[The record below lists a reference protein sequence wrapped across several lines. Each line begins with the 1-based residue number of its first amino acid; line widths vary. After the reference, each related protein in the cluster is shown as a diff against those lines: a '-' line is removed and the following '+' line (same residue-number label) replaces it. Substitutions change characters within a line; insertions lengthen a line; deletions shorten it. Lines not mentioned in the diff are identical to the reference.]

1 LRHHA
6 SPVGLRVAQPRRAQG
21 AKTGETS
28 LPIHMSNSLRPSAR
42 HASAISRRP
51 APELCCIV
59 PPSMMRG
66 RREGR
71 ASADAHGPRA
81 AKKHAA
87 EPQVQPRSPG
97 LPCAMVLTLIRD
109 LPGDRLSCPRHP
121 RCSSRGIANL
131 ASAPGCQDHTI
142 SPSAPAAVVCRR
154 LHVHRSPPP
163 RS

>member
-1 LRHHA
+1 V
-6 SPVGLRVAQPRRAQG
+6 PGVARR

-81 AKKHAA
+81 AKSTRQNHRCSQHPAFPA
-87 EPQVQPRSPG
+87 QWFDGLYVLSPGTGSLAPVARMLVISRRLDLSAGRPGPHDFAVRSPSVV
-97 LPCAMVLTLIRD
+97 AQK
-109 LPGDRLSCPRHP
+109 RLMTHGHRIPASHAVTIAKRP
-121 RCSSRGIANL
+121 SR
-131 ASAPGCQDHTI
+131 
-142 SPSAPAAVVCRR
+142 
-154 LHVHRSPPP
+154 
-163 RS
+163 

>member
-1 LRHHA
+1 LGYAWRSHGVPNGR
-6 SPVGLRVAQPRRAQG
+6 SVPGVARR

-87 EPQVQPRSPG
+87 EPQVQPIAG
-97 LPCAMVLTLIRD
+97 LPCAMV
-109 LPGDRLSCPRHP
+109 
-121 RCSSRGIANL
+121 
-131 ASAPGCQDHTI
+131 
-142 SPSAPAAVVCRR
+142 
-154 LHVHRSPPP
+154 
-163 RS
+163 